1 MKVTNHFDKG
11 LIPLGLYMFAVVAF
25 TISLAD
31 VSQNDVFVK
40 GGAFG
45 DVKVASFIM
54 DKHHVTVEEFHEFV
68 GATGYVTEAEKFGS
82 GGVFDFDE
90 QRFVGVEGACYLFPF
105 GKSKPKAASNH
116 PVTQVSWNDA
126 VAYAK
131 WKGKRLP
138 TKLEW
143 EYAASSG
150 TLSDAT
156 YSWGEGFTK
165 DGTYKANFW
174 QGSFPFNNTREDG
187 YLTTSPVGAFGSNKL
202 GLTDMGGNVWQWC
215 SDSVE
220 PSGVEKIIDP
230 RERKL
235 LKGGSYLCDPLVCH
249 GFRIFGESNTTPE
262 TAMAHIGF
270 RCVKD
275 ISPAT
280 D

>member
-1 MKVTNHFDKG
+1 MKGANQVVKGFIILSLYLFLVTV
-11 LIPLGLYMFAVVAF
+11 LTVAVSHV
-25 TISLAD
+25 D
-31 VSQNDVFVK
+31 RNEVFVK

-45 DVKVASFIM
+45 DKTVASFLI
-54 DKHHVTVEEFHEFV
+54 DRHLVTVGDFDEFV
-68 GATGYVTEAEKFGS
+68 ASTGYLTEAENFGS
-82 GGVFDFDE
+82 AGVFDFEE
-90 QRFVGVEGACYLFPF
+90 QRFIAVEGANYRYPF
-105 GKSKPKAASNH
+105 GKNGPKASSNH
-116 PVTQVSWNDA
+116 PVTQVTWNDA

-138 TKLEW
+138 TKTEW

-156 YSWGEGFTK
+156 YAWGEGVTK
-165 DGTYKANFW
+165 DGKYRANFW
-174 QGSFPFNNTREDG
+174 QGSFPFHNSAEDG
-187 YLTTSPVGAFGSNKL
+187 YLTTSPVGAFGSNKI
-202 GLTDMGGNVWQWC
+202 GLSDMGGNVWQWC
-215 SDSVE
+215 NDTVE

-230 RERKL
+230 RKRKL

-275 ISPAT
+275 VDSGMN
-280 D
+280 